1 VTFPGRPALP
11 TIDVREAAAGGGRRG
26 STGDGS
32 GGTAAAGSDVAVG
45 AGSSGADSN
54 GGLAATAG
62 AVGVVGAGAG
72 AGTVSADGAGAPLL
86 VDVRERSE
94 FIQVR
99 APGAVLYPTS
109 SFLLRFEELPRDR
122 PLHVI
127 CNSGSRSAAVT
138 AWLLRNGWTDV
149 LNVTGGMVAW
159 VRAGL
164 ETRRGPL
171 APGEGDLA

>member
-1 VTFPGRPALP
+1 MFPSRPQIP
-11 TIDVREAAAGGGRRG
+11 TIDVVEAA
-26 STGDGS
+26 TGQSAATGLDG
-32 GGTAAAGSDVAVG
+32 AVG
-45 AGSSGADSN
+45 AGPDAGAD
-54 GGLAATAG
+54 AAADAG
-62 AVGVVGAGAG
+62 A
-72 AGTVSADGAGAPLL
+72 SAAPLL

-94 FIQVR
+94 FVQVR

-127 CNSGSRSAAVT
+127 CTSGSRSAAVT
-138 AWLLRNGWTDV
+138 AWLLRNGWSDV
-149 LNVTGGMVAW
+149 HNVAGGMVAW
-159 VRAGL
+159 AGAGL